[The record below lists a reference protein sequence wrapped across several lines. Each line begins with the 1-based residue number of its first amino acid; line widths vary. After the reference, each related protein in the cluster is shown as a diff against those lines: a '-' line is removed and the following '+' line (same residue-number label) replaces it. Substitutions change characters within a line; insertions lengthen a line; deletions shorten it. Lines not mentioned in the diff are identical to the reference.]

1 MTYINITSF
10 CKLILIGFFQGVNQK
25 DLSRDHCFRCHDNKS
40 VARGLPI
47 RGSRKTMDPWTKV
60 VKMILIKL
68 KQAKFK

>member
-47 RGSRKTMDPWTKV
+47 RGNRKTMEGAPDKGG
-60 VKMILIKL
+60 KNDSD
-68 KQAKFK
+68 